1 MTVAFDAAQDVV
13 AQAAGRLREAQT
25 SGKPCAPVRELLP
38 ADDIDAAY
46 AVQQLNADAA
56 LAAGRRLSGR
66 KIGLTAKAV
75 QQQLGVD
82 QPDYGAL
89 FADMERGDGDEI
101 VAGAVLQPRAEA
113 EIALILDRDVA
124 QEQATL
130 ADLIRA
136 IAYAVPAIEIV
147 GSRIANWDIRIVDT
161 IADNASS
168 GLYVLGGPARRTDG
182 LDLRACRMALTKNEQ
197 PASSGDGAAC
207 LGNPLHAALWLARRM
222 AKSGTP
228 LRAGDTIMTGAL
240 GPMVAVLP
248 GDTIAAEISG
258 VGSIRTVFARLQP

>member
-1 MTVAFDAAQDVV
+1 MNAASDAV
-13 AQAAGRLREAQT
+13 AQAARRLREAEA

-38 ADDIDAAY
+38 ADDVDAAY
-46 AVQQLNADAA
+46 AAQQLNTDAA
-56 LAAGRRLSGR
+56 LASGRRLSGR
-66 KIGLTAKAV
+66 KIGLTAKVV

-101 VAGAVLQPRAEA
+101 AVGAVLQPRAEA
-113 EIALILDRDVA
+113 EIALILERDLA
-124 QEQATL
+124 QEQPTL

-161 IADNASS
+161 VADNASS
-168 GLYVLGGPARRTDG
+168 GLYVLGGPARRVDG
-182 LDLRACRMALTKNEQ
+182 LDLRACRMTMAKNAQ
-197 PASSGDGAAC
+197 QVSSGDGAAC

-222 AKSGTP
+222 VKSGTP
-228 LRAGDTIMTGAL
+228 LRSGDTIMTGAL
-240 GPMVAVLP
+240 GPMVAALP
-248 GDTIAAEISG
+248 GDAIAAEMSG
-258 VGSIRTVFARLQP
+258 VGSVRTIFAKPPA

>member
-1 MTVAFDAAQDVV
+1 MNAASDAV
-13 AQAAGRLREAQT
+13 AQAARRLRDAEA

-38 ADDIDAAY
+38 ADDVDAAY
-46 AVQQLNADAA
+46 AAQQLNTDAA
-56 LAAGRRLSGR
+56 LASGRRLSGR
-66 KIGLTAKAV
+66 KIGLTAKVV

-101 VAGAVLQPRAEA
+101 AVGAVLQPRAEA
-113 EIALILDRDVA
+113 EIALILERDLA
-124 QEQATL
+124 QEQPTL

-161 IADNASS
+161 VADNASS
-168 GLYVLGGPARRTDG
+168 GLYVLGGPARSIDG
-182 LDLRACRMALTKNEQ
+182 LDLRACRMTMTKNAQ
-197 PASSGDGAAC
+197 QVSSGDGAAC

-222 AKSGTP
+222 VKSGTP
-228 LRAGDTIMTGAL
+228 LHAGDTIMTGAL
-240 GPMVAVLP
+240 GPMVAALP
-248 GDTIAAEISG
+248 GDAIAAEMSG
-258 VGSIRTVFARLQP
+258 VGSVRTIFSKPPA

>member
-1 MTVAFDAAQDVV
+1 MTTASDTI
-13 AQAAGRLREAQT
+13 AQAARRLREAQA
-25 SGKPCAPVRELLP
+25 SGTPCAPVRELLP
-38 ADDIDAAY
+38 PDDLDAAY
-46 AVQQLNADAA
+46 AVQQLNSDAA

-75 QQQLGVD
+75 QQQLRVD

-101 VAGAVLQPRAEA
+101 AAGTVLQPRAEA
-113 EIALILDRDVA
+113 EIALILERDLA
-124 QEQATL
+124 HEQPTL

-136 IAYAVPAIEIV
+136 VAYAVPAIEIV

-168 GLYVLGGPARRTDG
+168 GLYVLGGPARRIDG
-182 LDLRACRMALTKNEQ
+182 LDLRACRMAMSKNEQ
-197 PASSGDGAAC
+197 QASTGDGAAC

-222 AKSGTP
+222 VKSGTP

-240 GPMVAVLP
+240 GPMVAAQP
-248 GDTIAAEISG
+248 GDVMTAEISG
-258 VGSIRTVFARLQP
+258 VGSVRTIFAKPKG

>member
-1 MTVAFDAAQDVV
+1 MTNASDAV
-13 AQAAGRLREAQT
+13 AQAAQRLRDAEA
-25 SGKPCAPVRELLP
+25 SGTPCAPVRELLP
-38 ADDIDAAY
+38 PNDLVAAY
-46 AVQQLNADAA
+46 DVQQLNSDAA

-66 KIGLTAKAV
+66 KIGLTALAV
-75 QQQLGVD
+75 QKQLGVD

-101 VAGAVLQPRAEA
+101 AAGAVLQPRAEA
-113 EIALILDRDVA
+113 EIALILERDLA
-124 QEQATL
+124 HEQPTL

-136 IAYAVPAIEIV
+136 VAYAVPAIEIV

-168 GLYVLGGPARRTDG
+168 GLYVLGGPARRIDG
-182 LDLRACRMALTKNEQ
+182 LDLRSCRMTMSKNEQ
-197 PASSGDGAAC
+197 QASSGDGAAC

-222 AKSGTP
+222 VKSGTP

-240 GPMVAVLP
+240 GPMVAAQP
-248 GDTIAAEISG
+248 GDVMVAEISG
-258 VGSIRTVFARLQP
+258 VGSVRTVFAKPKT

>member
-1 MTVAFDAAQDVV
+1 MTGTRDPIAAAATRLRD
-13 AQAAGRLREAQT
+13 AQAGRT
-25 SGKPCAPVRELLP
+25 PCAPVRDLLP
-38 ADDIDAAY
+38 ADDINAAY
-46 AVQQLNADAA
+46 AVQQLNTELA
-56 LAAGRRLSGR
+56 LASGRRLVGR

-101 VAGAVLQPRAEA
+101 GAREVLQPRAEA
-113 EIALILDRDVA
+113 EVALVLERDLA
-124 QEQATL
+124 HDQPTL

-136 IAYAVPAIEIV
+136 VAFAVPAIEIV

-168 GLYVLGGPARRTDG
+168 GLYVLGGPARRLDG
-182 LDLRACRMALTKNEQ
+182 LDLRACRMTMTRNDEPVSQ
-197 PASSGDGAAC
+197 GDGAAC
-207 LGNPLHAALWLARRM
+207 LGNPLHAALWLARRQVERG
-222 AKSGTP
+222 SP

-240 GPMVAVLP
+240 GPMIPVAP
-248 GDTIAAEISG
+248 GATIEATISDLGSVRAAFG
-258 VGSIRTVFARLQP
+258 R

>member
-1 MTVAFDAAQDVV
+1 MTNASDAV
-13 AQAAGRLREAQT
+13 AQAAQRLRDAEA
-25 SGKPCAPVRELLP
+25 SGTPCAPVRELLP
-38 ADDIDAAY
+38 PNDLVAAY
-46 AVQQLNADAA
+46 DVQQLNSDAA

-66 KIGLTAKAV
+66 KIGLTALAV
-75 QQQLGVD
+75 QKQLGVD

-101 VAGAVLQPRAEA
+101 AAGAVQQPRAEA
-113 EIALILDRDVA
+113 EIALILERDLA
-124 QEQATL
+124 HEQPTL

-136 IAYAVPAIEIV
+136 VAYAVPAIEIV

-168 GLYVLGGPARRTDG
+168 GLYVLGGPARRIDG
-182 LDLRACRMALTKNEQ
+182 LDLRSCRMTMSKNEQ
-197 PASSGDGAAC
+197 QASSGDGAAC

-222 AKSGTP
+222 VKSGTP

-240 GPMVAVLP
+240 GPMVAAQP
-248 GDTIAAEISG
+248 GDVMVAEISG
-258 VGSIRTVFARLQP
+258 VGSVRTVFAKPKT

>member
-1 MTVAFDAAQDVV
+1 MNAASDAVAHAAR
-13 AQAAGRLREAQT
+13 RLREAEA
-25 SGKPCAPVRELLP
+25 SGKPCAPVRELLS
-38 ADDIDAAY
+38 ADDVDAAY
-46 AVQQLNADAA
+46 AAQRLNTDAA
-56 LAAGRRLSGR
+56 LASGRRLSGR
-66 KIGLTAKAV
+66 KIGLTAKVV

-101 VAGAVLQPRAEA
+101 AVGAVLQPRAEA
-113 EIALILDRDVA
+113 EIALILERDLA
-124 QEQATL
+124 QEQPTL

-168 GLYVLGGPARRTDG
+168 GLYVLGGPARSIDG
-182 LDLRACRMALTKNEQ
+182 LDLRACRMTMTKNAQ
-197 PASSGDGAAC
+197 QVSSGDGAAC

-222 AKSGTP
+222 VKSGTP

-240 GPMVAVLP
+240 GPMVAALP
-248 GDTIAAEISG
+248 GDAIAAEMSG
-258 VGSIRTVFARLQP
+258 VGSVRTIFAKPPA